1 MKKLLFLSV
10 LFTGHLFAEPPV
22 RDVDMLV
29 KCEDGKEA
37 TRAAQDLNSSIVRG
51 EFYGSINSDSNV
63 LGDMIRVK
71 APFRVSAPTYVPA
84 GGNEKYPRLCVTVTK
99 K

>member
-10 LFTGHLFAEPPV
+10 LFTGHLFAEQTV

-51 EFYGSINSDSNV
+51 EFYGSINSDSNE
-63 LGDMIRVK
+63 LGEMIRVK

-84 GGNEKYPRLCVTVTK
+84 GGSEKYPRLCVTVTK